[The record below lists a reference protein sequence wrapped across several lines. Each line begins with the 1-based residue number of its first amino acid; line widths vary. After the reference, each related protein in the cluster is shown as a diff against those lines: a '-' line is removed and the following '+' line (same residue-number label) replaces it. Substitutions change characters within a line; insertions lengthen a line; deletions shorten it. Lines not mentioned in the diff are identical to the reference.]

1 MTLSQDAA
9 RQMVL
14 MEVGV
19 ASVRDIVT
27 WADKVIIAS
36 DRPHPILIDVSTADI
51 DRYYDVYG
59 YLRKLACDV
68 SRFDA
73 LRYALPA
80 IRESIENGRLA
91 SDRAASSIYVY
102 LCGQYSEIP
111 EDMRY
116 LYVAD
121 DEFYLAVAENYGDRA
136 QIEKKFLQTMH
147 NAEKA

>member
-1 MTLSQDAA
+1 MILSQDAA

-19 ASVRDIVT
+19 ATIGDVVS
-27 WADKVIIAS
+27 WADQAIVS
-36 DRPHPILIDVSTADI
+36 SERPHPLLIDVSLADVE
-51 DRYYDVYG
+51 RYHDVYG
-59 YLRKLACDV
+59 LLRQLAGGV

-80 IRESIENGRLA
+80 IREAILSGRLPA
-91 SDRAASSIYVY
+91 DRVASSLYVY

-116 LYVAD
+116 LYIAD
-121 DEFYLAVAENYGDRA
+121 DEFYLAVVEKYGDRA
-136 QIEKKFLQTMH
+136 EVEKKFLDAMQ
-147 NAEKA
+147 NAQIA